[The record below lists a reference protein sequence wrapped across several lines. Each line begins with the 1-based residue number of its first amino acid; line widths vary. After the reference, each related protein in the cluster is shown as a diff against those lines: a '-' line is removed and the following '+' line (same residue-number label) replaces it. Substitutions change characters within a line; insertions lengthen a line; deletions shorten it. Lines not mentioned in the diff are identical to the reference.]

1 MHHFRAAAICSLIL
15 LGSAGA
21 ALAQGAGAPA
31 PQLTL
36 SSTAFKDGGMLA
48 DANTAVSAKP
58 VSPEL
63 SWVNPPAGT
72 VSFALLVHD
81 MDAVTGKTSEDH
93 LHWGIFNIPASVHEL
108 PEAVPNMPK
117 LPDGSIQIK
126 SSAPFVDGY
135 RGPAFKGPNNF
146 HHYAF
151 ELYALDATLPIGPEA
166 SRPDLL
172 KAMDGHI
179 LAQAS
184 IVALKH

>member
-1 MHHFRAAAICSLIL
+1 MRDFRTVAICGLIL
-15 LGSAGA
+15 SVSAGA
-21 ALAQGAGAPA
+21 ALAQAAGAPP

-36 SSTAFKDGGMLA
+36 SSTSFTDGGMLA
-48 DANTAVSAKP
+48 DKNTAVSAKP

-81 MDAVTGKTSEDH
+81 MDAVTGKSSEDH

-108 PEAVPNMPK
+108 PEAVANVPK

-151 ELYALDATLPIGPEA
+151 ELYALDANLSLGPEA
-166 SRPDLL
+166 SRPDML

-184 IVALKH
+184 VVALKH